1 MLVNHN
7 KLKSMN
13 VNKSK
18 LCFILVVK
26 KVCFLILPRWENYL
40 KEKDIC
46 ILFSTSVFMECK
58 ILIIWD
64 WNIFEVWQNV
74 LCHKMS
80 AKATTGQIKI
90 IWLCLEIKIN
100 VVFVMSLGQI
110 VMNWL
115 IDCSRILR
123 VQFIHPIII
132 SYISSKSLIWHLFT
146 KCKLIFLSRCCF

>member
-1 MLVNHN
+1 M
-7 KLKSMN
+7 
-13 VNKSK
+13 
-18 LCFILVVK
+18 FVK
-26 KVCFLILPRWENYL
+26 KSVLFNSPQVRKLL
-40 KEKDIC
+40 KGKDIC
-46 ILFSTSVFMECK
+46 ILFSTSVVMECK

-80 AKATTGQIKI
+80 AKVTTGQIKI

-146 KCKLIFLSRCCF
+146 KCKLIFLSRYCS

>member
-1 MLVNHN
+1 
-7 KLKSMN
+7 MN
-13 VNKSK
+13 VTRVNSVSCC
-18 LCFILVVK
+18 LWK
-26 KVCFLILPRWENYL
+26 KVCFLILPRWENYW

-46 ILFSTSVFMECK
+46 ILFSTSVVMECK

-74 LCHKMS
+74 LCDKMS

-110 VMNWL
+110 VMNWQ

-146 KCKLIFLSRCCF
+146 KCKLIFLSRYCSEIF

>member
-1 MLVNHN
+1 
-7 KLKSMN
+7 MN

>member
-1 MLVNHN
+1 
-7 KLKSMN
+7 MN

-146 KCKLIFLSRCCF
+146 KCKLIFLSRCSF

>member
-80 AKATTGQIKI
+80 AKATTGQIKT

>member
-1 MLVNHN
+1 MFV
-7 KLKSMN
+7 KKSMLFN
-13 VNKSK
+13 SPQVRK
-18 LCFILVVK
+18 LLK
-26 KVCFLILPRWENYL
+26 GKRYL
-40 KEKDIC
+40 YFALNQC
-46 ILFSTSVFMECK
+46 RYGMQ
-58 ILIIWD
+58 
-64 WNIFEVWQNV
+64 NIDNLRLKYFCEVWQNV

-80 AKATTGQIKI
+80 AKVTTGQIKI

-146 KCKLIFLSRCCF
+146 KCKLIFLSRYCS